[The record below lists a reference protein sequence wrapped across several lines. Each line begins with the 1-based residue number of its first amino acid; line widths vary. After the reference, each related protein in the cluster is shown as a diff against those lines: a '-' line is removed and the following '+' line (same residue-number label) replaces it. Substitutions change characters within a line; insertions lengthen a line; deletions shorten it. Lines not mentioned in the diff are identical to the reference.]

1 MELNNIFVAFVNK
14 LDYAGRN
21 LELDIRIG
29 FWYEELEKGWLEKD
43 RNRGHVFCGAQ
54 GSNYIAIEGN
64 LINAVPL
71 SFDLYY
77 NG

>member
-1 MELNNIFVAFVNK
+1 M
-14 LDYAGRN
+14 
-21 LELDIRIG
+21 ELDIRIG

-43 RNRGHVFCGAQ
+43 RNRRHAFCGTQ
-54 GSNYIAIEGN
+54 GSNYIVIEGN

-77 NG
+77 DS